1 MYKSIRNYIRIVSI
15 TVLLICVFVIGIF
28 SAYIFAEHR
37 LMVMLCVVL
46 MALLSIPVSF
56 VMSVVLAHRVTDRIL
71 EYNLDNLDTDT
82 IYDELKPMASKFVRL
97 EKTVE
102 RQQSDAFERQE
113 EFRTLT
119 DSMSEGIL
127 IIDRDMKPLMCNPIA
142 MRLLE
147 YKFAE
152 DAIDEPRSIIMK
164 SVKSAF
170 KGKHTE
176 SKIHFEGRV
185 YHLTANP
192 VLQNDEVIGVAVI
205 IIDETELDAIDRM
218 RREFTA
224 NVSHE
229 LKTPLTSISGFAEL
243 MANGMV
249 KAEDVSDFSS
259 NIYNEAQRLIVLV
272 NDIIRLSQI
281 EDDSHLYETSQI
293 DLYDVAHDVILRLEG
308 AAARRE
314 VTLELEGESTV
325 IEGVE
330 QIIFEM
336 MRNLCDNAIK
346 YNRIGGNVI
355 ISVGMSEGKRAFSV
369 CDTGIGIPA
378 EHQPRIFER
387 FYRVD
392 KSHSKEIGGTGL
404 GLSIVKHGAEYHN
417 ARVLLESEEEKGTK
431 ITVIFDESDDDK

>member
-1 MYKSIRNYIRIVSI
+1 MYKSIRNYIRIIAV
-15 TVLLICVFVIGIF
+15 TVLLICIFVLAIF
-28 SAYIFAEHR
+28 SFYIFAEHR
-37 LMVMLCVVL
+37 IMVILCAVL

-56 VMSVVLAHRVTDRIL
+56 VMSVVLSHKVVDKIL
-71 EYNLDNLDTDT
+71 NYNLDNLDEDDV
-82 IYDELKPMASKFVRL
+82 YDELKPLASRFVRL

-113 EFRTLT
+113 EFRILT
-119 DSMSEGIL
+119 DNMSEGIL

-152 DAIDEPRSIIMK
+152 DASDEPRSIIMN

-170 KGKHTE
+170 NGKRAE
-176 SKIHFEGRV
+176 NKIRFDGKV

-192 VLQNDEVIGVAVI
+192 VEQNNEVMGVAVI
-205 IIDETELDAIDRM
+205 IIDDTELDAIDRM

-229 LKTPLTSISGFAEL
+229 LKTPLTSISGFAEI

-249 KAEDVSDFSS
+249 KSEDICDFSS

-272 NDIIRLSQI
+272 DDIIRLSQI
-281 EDDSHLYETSQI
+281 EDDSRLYEETQV
-293 DLYDVAHDVILRLEG
+293 DLYQVANDVIKRLEG

-314 VTLELEGESTV
+314 ILLELEGESTV
-325 IEGVE
+325 ICGVE

-346 YNRIGGNVI
+346 YNHIGGNVKI
-355 ISVGMSEGKRAFSV
+355 VVNSANGKKQFSV
-369 CDTGIGIPA
+369 SDTGIGIPA

-417 ARVLLESEEEKGTK
+417 ARLLLESCEGKGTD
-431 ITVIFDESDDDK
+431 ITVIFDEFDDDK

>member
-1 MYKSIRNYIRIVSI
+1 MYKSIRNYIMIVSL
-15 TVLLICVFVIGIF
+15 TVLFICIFVLGLF
-28 SAYIFAEHR
+28 SVYIFAEHR
-37 LMVMLCVVL
+37 LTVMLCIAL
-46 MALLSIPVSF
+46 MAALSMPVSF
-56 VMSVVLAHRVTDRIL
+56 VMSVVLAHKVTDRIL
-71 EYNLDNLDTDT
+71 EYNFDKLDTNAV
-82 IYDELKPMASKFVRL
+82 YDELKPMASKFLHL

-102 RQQSDAFERQE
+102 RQQSDADERRQ

-119 DSMSEGIL
+119 DSMSEGI
-127 IIDRDMKPLMCNPIA
+127 IIIGRDMKPLMCNPIA

-152 DAIDEPRSIIMK
+152 DDADEPRSIIMR

-170 KGKHTE
+170 KGKHHE
-176 SKIHFEGRV
+176 NKIHFEDRV
-185 YHLTANP
+185 YRLTANP
-192 VLQNDEVIGVAVI
+192 VKQGGEVIGAAVI
-205 IIDETELDAIDRM
+205 IIDETELGAVDQM
-218 RREFTA
+218 RREFAA

-229 LKTPLTSISGFAEL
+229 LKTPLTSISGFAEI

-249 KAEDVSDFSS
+249 KPEDITDFSE
-259 NIYNEAQRLIVLV
+259 NIYNEAQRLITLV

-281 EDDSHLYETSQI
+281 EDETHLYEETQV
-293 DLYDVAHDVILRLEG
+293 DLYSVASDVICRMNG

-314 VTLELEGESTV
+314 VTLSLEGESCV
-325 IEGVE
+325 ICGVE

-336 MRNLCDNAIK
+336 FRNLCDNAIK
-346 YNRIGGNVI
+346 YNRIGGSVTVFVGI
-355 ISVGMSEGKRAFSV
+355 INGKKAFSV
-369 CDTGIGIPA
+369 SDTGIGIPA

-417 ARVLLESEEEKGTK
+417 AKLLLESKEDIGTK
-431 ITVIFDESDDDK
+431 ITVVFG